1 MKKHI
6 LSLLLTMLLCMT
18 TTTIKA
24 HDIAV
29 NNDDGVTIYYDWTNG
44 NTELAVSYQGASW
57 NGVNE
62 YSGEVVI
69 PESVLIEGT
78 TYNVTAIGDYAFG
91 MCNGLTSVTIPNSV
105 TSIGV
110 YAFAMC
116 GGLTSVTIPNSVT
129 FIGNGAFQNCIGLT
143 SITFG
148 NGLTFIGQEVF
159 MGCIGLTNITIPN
172 TVTFIGDGAF
182 SECSGLTSVTIPD
195 TVTKI
200 GNSAFSG
207 CGLISL
213 TIPSSVT
220 SIGDW
225 AFSVCN
231 ALTSVTIPST
241 VTFIGN
247 GAFSGCSGLTSI
259 SVETENT
266 AYDSRENCNAII
278 ETSTNKL
285 LSGCNTTIIPGS
297 VTSIGDYA
305 FYDCIGITSITIPNS
320 VTSIGPGAFYAC
332 GGLTSIT
339 IPHSVTEIGDYAF
352 CECNAITSV
361 IIGSGVTEIGD
372 YAFSCPVL
380 TDVYCSAATVPSAS
394 IDAFEDSNIES
405 ATLHVPDVSL
415 ESYSS
420 TAPWSSFGTK
430 VALEKCASPTI
441 SYANGKLTFSSETE
455 GAECVTTICDTDI
468 KTHYGN
474 EIFLTATYT
483 ITAYATKA
491 GYDNSEVAT
500 AILCWINAKP
510 QTEGIIDEDAVTEIQ
525 ALPVLIQT
533 QGDIIIVQGA
543 KAGTEIS
550 LYSVNGMLLDTIIA
564 SKEFASMNAS
574 RLSDSVAIVKI
585 GGKSVKVLIK

>member
-172 TVTFIGDGAF
+172 TLTFISDGAF
-182 SECSGLTSVTIPD
+182 CDCSGLTTVTIPE

-200 GNSAFSG
+200 GDSAFSG
-207 CGLISL
+207 CGLTSLTIPSSVTEIGDWAFAYCNDLTSL

-220 SIGDW
+220 SIGD
-225 AFSVCN
+225 
-231 ALTSVTIPST
+231 
-241 VTFIGN
+241 
-247 GAFSGCSGLTSI
+247 GAFSSCSSLTSI
-259 SVETENT
+259 TVETENPN
-266 AYDSRENCNAII
+266 YDSRDNCNAII

-285 LSGCNTTIIPGS
+285 LNGCNNTVIPGS
-297 VTSIGDYA
+297 VTSIGVYA
-305 FYDCIGITSITIPNS
+305 FSDCNDMTSITIPNS
-320 VTSIGPGAFYAC
+320 VTEIGDGAFYGC
-332 GGLTSIT
+332 IGLASIT
-339 IPHSVTEIGDYAF
+339 IPNSVKKISAYAF
-352 CECNAITSV
+352 SECYALTTV

-372 YAFSCPVL
+372 GAFSGSVL
-380 TDVYCSAATVPSAS
+380 TDVYCSAEAVPSTPL
-394 IDAFEDSNIES
+394 DAFEGSNIES

-430 VALEKCASPTI
+430 IAMEKCATPTI
-441 SYANGKLTFSSETE
+441 TIADGEITFCCETDGVEFVSEITAPDAQKYHDGKIVLTNKYIVSVYAAKYG
-455 GAECVTTICDTDI
+455 
-468 KTHYGN
+468 YGN
-474 EIFLTATYT
+474 S
-483 ITAYATKA
+483 
-491 GYDNSEVAT
+491 DV
-500 AILCWINAKP
+500 
-510 QTEGIIDEDAVTEIQ
+510 VTEEIT
-525 ALPVLIQT
+525 LGGNL
-533 QGDIIIVQGA
+533 GD
-543 KAGTEIS
+543 
-550 LYSVNGMLLDTIIA
+550 VNGDGVIDVSDYIGVANLILFGTI
-564 SKEFASMNAS
+564 
-574 RLSDSVAIVKI
+574 D
-585 GGKSVKVLIK
+585 GK